1 MKKLFVTIICF
12 VLMVTIADASTEVS
26 SFDALKTA
34 INSGSNDIKLTSNI
48 IFNDS
53 IEINS
58 SVKINGNNKTITRD
72 RNYID
77 SFLSITADGS
87 LEIKDVTIDGGAA
100 GWYMDYDNRFYLNGN
115 EGSYVIVPTISSDDD
130 VISSSSLIVN
140 NGNAVLKNVTIQ
152 NNRSTVSGSILS
164 GSGSTN
170 INDSTFKHSCSLVSG
185 GALSEK
191 NGSLKIHN
199 STFKDLV
206 AGCGPTESV
215 QGSTGGAISTAPTG
229 DLEIIDSLFEDNYA
243 QWNAGAVFTYNQNTV
258 IKGTTF
264 THNMV
269 GNDGFAMQVTS
280 QRTTISVEDSIFE
293 KNIGFSKISQSM
305 GTIINSY
312 STNTV
317 DNPIVYKN
325 LIFRENEGATGGAMS
340 DFKYSPYVKLEN
352 IEAYNNKVSA
362 GGAIYANVANYSI
375 NNLNCHDNE
384 AARGGCIYVYH
395 SGESSIDNSI
405 IKDNKASKFGGGIAV
420 IMGKL
425 TTNNLLISNNTSD
438 VDGGGVYVYG
448 AFLGNDPL
456 LYVNNSIIKDNYAK
470 KNGGGISVKDLEN
483 INSKVSIDNA
493 SKLYDN
499 HSGLAGDDFV
509 YIRTGENNSENG
521 ITLNNVA
528 NAGIN
533 GIDGWYYDN
542 ENNRFVDIDKPTKFD
557 DFINYKGSS
566 IYLKAAG
573 INDLEYNLNGGE
585 NGKILGVSI
594 RYDTIYT
601 VTDEVPIF
609 DGKSFVGWNTKADG
623 SGSWYY
629 AGDEYDG
636 SDGYVLYAQYSPI
649 KKENDSLINPETRDM
664 IIIVFVLFI
673 ISFSLI
679 VLPNITRIKNQM

>member
-1 MKKLFVTIICF
+1 MKNVLLGLFSFLFLIS
-12 VLMVTIADASTEVS
+12 MVNASTEVS
-26 SFDALKTA
+26 SFDDLKTA

-48 IFNDS
+48 TFNDS

-72 RNYID
+72 RNYTD

-115 EGSYVIVPTISSDDD
+115 EESYVIVPTISSDDD

-152 NNRSTVSGSILS
+152 NNRSTVRGSILS

-170 INDSTFKHSCSLVSG
+170 INDSMFKHSCSLLSG
-185 GALSEK
+185 GGISKA

-215 QGSTGGAISTAPTG
+215 QGSTGGAINTAPTG

-243 QWNAGAVFTYNQNTV
+243 QWNAGAVFTYNQNTI

-293 KNIGFSKISQSM
+293 KNIGFSKSRQSM

-312 STNTV
+312 STNTI

-325 LIFRENEGATGGAMS
+325 LIFRENEGAAGGAMA

-352 IEAYNNKVSA
+352 IEAYNNKVSS
-362 GGAIYANVANYSI
+362 GGAIYANGANYSI

-384 AARGGCIYVYH
+384 VVRGGCVYVYN

-405 IKDNKASKFGGGIAV
+405 INNNKASDYGGGLVLIS
-420 IMGKL
+420 GKL
-425 TTNNLLISNNTSD
+425 TINNSLISDNTSEGN
-438 VDGGGVYVYG
+438 GGGVYVYG
-448 AFLGNDPL
+448 YYLNSNPL
-456 LYVNNSIIKDNYAK
+456 LDIQNSIIKDNYT
-470 KNGGGISVKDLEN
+470 KNSGGGIIVNDKEN
-483 INSKVSIDNA
+483 VYSKLTVDNA
-493 SKLYDN
+493 SKIYDN
-499 HSGLAGDDFV
+499 HAELAGDDFV

-533 GIDGWYYDN
+533 GIDGWYYDR
-542 ENNRFVDIDKPTKFD
+542 ENNRFIDIDNPTKFE
-557 DFINYKGSS
+557 DFINYKRES

-594 RYDTIYT
+594 RYGTIYT
-601 VTDEVPIF
+601 VTDEEPVLE
-609 DGKSFVGWNTKADG
+609 GKVFEGWNTKEDG
-623 SGSWYY
+623 SGSWFYP
-629 AGDEYDG
+629 GDDYDG
-636 SDGYVLYAQYSPI
+636 SEGYVLYAQYSPI
-649 KKENDSLINPETRDM
+649 EKENKSINPETRDM
-664 IIIVFVLFI
+664 IIIVLVLFI
-673 ISFSLI
+673 ISFSTI
-679 VLPNITRIKNQM
+679 VFPNIARIKNQM

>member
-1 MKKLFVTIICF
+1 MKKLFVTIIYF

-100 GWYMDYDNRFYLNGN
+100 GWYMDYDNRFFLNGN

-140 NGNAVLKNVTIQ
+140 NGNVVLKNVTIQ

-185 GALSEK
+185 GALSKK

-293 KNIGFSKISQSM
+293 KNIGLSKISQSM

-325 LIFRENEGATGGAMS
+325 LIFRENEGATGGAMA

-352 IEAYNNKVSA
+352 IEAYNNKVSS
-362 GGAIYANVANYSI
+362 GGAIYANGANYSI

-405 IKDNKASKFGGGIAV
+405 IKDNKASKFGGGIAI

-425 TTNNLLISNNTSD
+425 TTNNLFIVITLSVLN
-438 VDGGGVYVYG
+438 VDGK
-448 AFLGNDPL
+448 F
-456 LYVNNSIIKDNYAK
+456 
-470 KNGGGISVKDLEN
+470 IS
-483 INSKVSIDNA
+483 
-493 SKLYDN
+493 
-499 HSGLAGDDFV
+499 H
-509 YIRTGENNSENG
+509 
-521 ITLNNVA
+521 
-528 NAGIN
+528 
-533 GIDGWYYDN
+533 
-542 ENNRFVDIDKPTKFD
+542 KF
-557 DFINYKGSS
+557 
-566 IYLKAAG
+566 
-573 INDLEYNLNGGE
+573 
-585 NGKILGVSI
+585 
-594 RYDTIYT
+594 
-601 VTDEVPIF
+601 
-609 DGKSFVGWNTKADG
+609 
-623 SGSWYY
+623 
-629 AGDEYDG
+629 
-636 SDGYVLYAQYSPI
+636 
-649 KKENDSLINPETRDM
+649 
-664 IIIVFVLFI
+664 
-673 ISFSLI
+673 
-679 VLPNITRIKNQM
+679 